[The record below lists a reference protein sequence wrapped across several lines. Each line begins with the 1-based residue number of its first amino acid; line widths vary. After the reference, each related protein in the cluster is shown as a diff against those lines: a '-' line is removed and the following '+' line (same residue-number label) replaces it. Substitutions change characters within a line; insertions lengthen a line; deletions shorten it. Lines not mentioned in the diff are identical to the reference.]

1 MIRIIHKIKA
11 QSLVEYSLLVIIV
24 IAILLATNSYVK
36 RGIQGRWKASID
48 DFGEQYDPA
57 RTNAVEIY
65 IVNTTSNT
73 MIDIVP
79 FTNGTYWTRRVD
91 SSNSVET
98 RDGTSSI
105 GSP

>member
-1 MIRIIHKIKA
+1 MIRILYKNKA
-11 QSLVEYSLLVIIV
+11 QSMIEYSLLVIIV

-48 DFGEQYDPA
+48 DFGDQYDPA
-57 RTNAVEIY
+57 RTNAQTLSI
-65 IVNTTSNT
+65 INSTSNT

-79 FTNGTYWTRRVD
+79 FTNGTYWTRRMD

-98 RDGTSSI
+98 REGQSSV
-105 GSP
+105 GPQ